1 MQTPNGYNEDD
12 IDILEGLD
20 AVRKRPSMYI
30 GNTGTQGLHHLVYE
44 LVDNAV
50 DEALEGFCSEVQV
63 ALHEDGSVSV
73 EDNGRGIPVGIH
85 QKAKKSALEVVL
97 TTLHAGGKFSNKTY
111 MVSGGLHGV
120 GLSVVNALSRRLLVY
135 VFREGK
141 VFEQEY
147 AKGKPVSDVKE
158 SGATK
163 KTGTRVHFWPDPTI
177 FEEISFS
184 YETIAQ
190 RLKELAFLNKGLTLA
205 IEEMASGKHHTYCFE
220 GGLETFVS
228 YLNEN
233 KHPLH
238 QVVMI
243 EKRQDTL
250 QLEAAL
256 QYNESYKE
264 LVLTFANNI
273 RTHEGGSHLAGFRS
287 AMTRGILAY
296 MKRAGMEKDLKDAPE
311 GEDIREG
318 LTAVVA
324 VKLPEP
330 QFEGQTKTKLGN
342 PQIRTFVEN
351 AAFEALLAYLEEHPA
366 EAKKILDKI
375 LKAAKAREAAKRARE
390 LTRRKGLLESVSLPG
405 KLADCQERDA
415 ARSELFL
422 VEGESAGGS
431 AKQGRDRHFQAIL
444 PMKGKILNVEKARI
458 DKVLSSEE
466 IKLLVACLGVPI
478 HPAQPPDVGRLRY
491 HKVIIMTDAD
501 VDGSHI
507 RTLLLTFFF
516 RHLPGLI
523 ENGHLFIAEPPLFK
537 VKRGRHE
544 TYIKDES
551 LLENYL
557 LQTATKELVLTPK
570 NGEPLSAP
578 RLLRLLGELIQLKR
592 TIGQMVSQETPAW
605 FLERIASIESRS
617 PIEEEYGAE
626 ANGEA
631 TRRLQALIEGAMQEE
646 GIPYDELHAE
656 ILADEASGLLFPRVS
671 YIERGGRYSIQA
683 PPSVRSQKAYKKL
696 VERLGALNEAW
707 PLPIEVQQRQ
717 AEKEPFVGYSFLGL
731 LTFVFEQA
739 KKGLTIQRYKGLGEM
754 NPDQL
759 WETTMD
765 PSKRRLKRVTI
776 EDALEADRIFTLL
789 MGEDVVPR
797 RAFIEQNAV
806 YVKNLDI

>member
-120 GLSVVNALSRRLLVY
+120 GLSVVNALSKRLLVY

-177 FEEISFS
+177 FEETSFS

-205 IEEMASGKHHTYCFE
+205 IEEMASGKHHAYCFE

-296 MKRAGMEKDLKDAPE
+296 MKRAGMEKELKDAPE

-342 PQIRTFVEN
+342 LRSGRSSKMPLSRLFWPT
-351 AAFEALLAYLEEHPA
+351 
-366 EAKKILDKI
+366 
-375 LKAAKAREAAKRARE
+375 LKN
-390 LTRRKGLLESVSLPG
+390 TLP
-405 KLADCQERDA
+405 
-415 ARSELFL
+415 
-422 VEGESAGGS
+422 
-431 AKQGRDRHFQAIL
+431 
-444 PMKGKILNVEKARI
+444 
-458 DKVLSSEE
+458 
-466 IKLLVACLGVPI
+466 
-478 HPAQPPDVGRLRY
+478 RLR
-491 HKVIIMTDAD
+491 
-501 VDGSHI
+501 
-507 RTLLLTFFF
+507 
-516 RHLPGLI
+516 
-523 ENGHLFIAEPPLFK
+523 
-537 VKRGRHE
+537 
-544 TYIKDES
+544 
-551 LLENYL
+551 
-557 LQTATKELVLTPK
+557 
-570 NGEPLSAP
+570 
-578 RLLRLLGELIQLKR
+578 
-592 TIGQMVSQETPAW
+592 
-605 FLERIASIESRS
+605 RS
-617 PIEEEYGAE
+617 
-626 ANGEA
+626 
-631 TRRLQALIEGAMQEE
+631 
-646 GIPYDELHAE
+646 
-656 ILADEASGLLFPRVS
+656 
-671 YIERGGRYSIQA
+671 
-683 PPSVRSQKAYKKL
+683 
-696 VERLGALNEAW
+696 
-707 PLPIEVQQRQ
+707 
-717 AEKEPFVGYSFLGL
+717 
-731 LTFVFEQA
+731 
-739 KKGLTIQRYKGLGEM
+739 
-754 NPDQL
+754 
-759 WETTMD
+759 
-765 PSKRRLKRVTI
+765 
-776 EDALEADRIFTLL
+776 
-789 MGEDVVPR
+789 
-797 RAFIEQNAV
+797 
-806 YVKNLDI
+806 

>member
-1 MQTPNGYNEDD
+1 MQTPNGYSEDD
-12 IDILEGLD
+12 IDILEGLE

-50 DEALEGFCSEVQV
+50 DEALEGFCNEVQV
-63 ALHEDGSVSV
+63 VLHEDGSVSV

-85 QKAKKSALEVVL
+85 QKAKRSALEVVL
-97 TTLHAGGKFSNKTY
+97 TTLHAGGKFSSKTY

-120 GLSVVNALSRRLLVY
+120 GLSVVNALSRRLLVS

-141 VFEQEY
+141 IFEQEY
-147 AKGKPVSDVKE
+147 AKGKPISDVKE
-158 SGATK
+158 SGVCQ
-163 KTGTRVHFWPDPTI
+163 KTGTRVQFWPDPTI
-177 FEEISFS
+177 FDGVSFS
-184 YETIAQ
+184 LETLGQ
-190 RLKELAFLNKGLTLA
+190 RLKELAFLNKGLKLS
-205 IEEMASGKHHTYCFE
+205 IEEMSSGKRHTYSFG
-220 GGLETFVS
+220 GGLETFVT

-238 QVVMI
+238 PVIMI
-243 EKRQDTL
+243 EKRQDAL

-287 AMTRGILAY
+287 AMTRAILAY
-296 MKRAGMEKDLKDAPE
+296 MKRSGMEKDLKEAPE

-342 PQIRTFVEN
+342 PQIRPFVDN
-351 AAFEALLAYLEEHPA
+351 AAFDVLLAYLEEHPA

-375 LKAAKAREAAKRARE
+375 LRAAKAREAAKRARE

-415 ARSELFL
+415 SRSEIFL

-466 IKLLVACLGVPI
+466 IKLLIASLGVPI
-478 HPAQPPDVGRLRY
+478 HPTQPPDISRLRY

-516 RHLPGLI
+516 RHLPSLI

-551 LLENYL
+551 LLEDFL

-592 TIGQMVSQETPAW
+592 AIGPLSSKETPAW
-605 FLERIASIESRS
+605 FLERIASMETRNSIQ
-617 PIEEEYGAE
+617 EEYEAG
-626 ANGEA
+626 ANGGPA
-631 TRRLQALIEGAMQEE
+631 RKLQELIEAAMGEE
-646 GIPYDELHAE
+646 GIPYDEIMTELVV
-656 ILADEASGLLFPRVS
+656 DEASGLMFPRVS
-671 YIERGGRYSIQA
+671 YLERGARYFIQA
-683 PPSVRSQKAYKKL
+683 PPSLRSQKAYKKL
-696 VERLGALNEAW
+696 VERLGTLNKDW
-707 PLPIEVQQRQ
+707 SMPIEVQQRHG
-717 AEKEPFVGYSFLGL
+717 EKELFTGYSFLSL
-731 LTFVFEQA
+731 LAFVFEQA
-739 KKGLTIQRYKGLGEM
+739 KQGLLIQRYKGLGEM

-765 PSKRRLKRVTI
+765 PSKRRLKQVTI

-789 MGEDVVPR
+789 MGEEVVPR